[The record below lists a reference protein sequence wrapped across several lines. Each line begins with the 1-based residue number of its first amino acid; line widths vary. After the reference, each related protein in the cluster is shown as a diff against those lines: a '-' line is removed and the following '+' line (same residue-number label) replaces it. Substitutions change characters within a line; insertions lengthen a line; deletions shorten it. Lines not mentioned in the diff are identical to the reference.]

1 MTRHDHASRLRCL
14 AVWLLAT
21 GGCGGLVPWL
31 LAGVERPA
39 GFETTLVDLMA
50 LAGATAVLWLWL
62 LATVTTYDVAR
73 GRADEPRAGVPAG
86 VRRAVLAACG
96 VALASSGLALPAHA
110 DDGHAHPSVLAGLPM
125 PDRPTTLSNLGLAFQ
140 VAQATAHPDPH
151 RPHGEH
157 PHRGPR
163 PARATV
169 IVRDGDTLWAIAQRH
184 LGPAGEGAIS
194 RACSR
199 LYQLNRAVIGDDP
212 DLIHPGQRLRLPDL
226 TQEDS

>member
-14 AVWLLAT
+14 TVWLLAT
-21 GGCGGLVPWL
+21 GCCGGLVPWL

-39 GFETTLVDLMA
+39 GFETALVDLMS
-50 LAGATAVLWLWL
+50 LAGATTALWLWL
-62 LATVTTYDVAR
+62 LATLTTYDAAR
-73 GRADEPRAGVPAG
+73 GRAGRTRAGVPTG

-96 VALASSGLALPAHA
+96 VALASGGLALPAHA

-140 VAQATAHPDPH
+140 VAQATAHPEHH
-151 RPHGEH
+151 RP
-157 PHRGPR
+157 PVRPR
-163 PARATV
+163 PATTTV
-169 IVRDGDTLWAIAQRH
+169 VVRDGDTLWAIAQRH
-184 LGPAGEGAIS
+184 LGAAGDGAGDGAIG

-199 LYQLNRAVIGDDP
+199 LYELNRAVIGDDP